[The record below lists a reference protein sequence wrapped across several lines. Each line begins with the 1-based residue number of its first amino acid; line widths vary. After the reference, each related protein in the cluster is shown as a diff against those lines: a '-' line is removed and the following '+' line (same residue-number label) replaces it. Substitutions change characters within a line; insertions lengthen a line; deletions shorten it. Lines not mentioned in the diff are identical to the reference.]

1 MIDAKSEFKAKA
13 LVNVSEAQKKN
24 GQLNLAMETVNS
36 IDVFVSYK
44 RDALSKLSKNYLKI
58 VKYEKVRRSF

>member
-58 VKYEKVRRSF
+58 DKYEKVRRSF